1 MDLYMVTMCY
11 NARQENAII
20 HITQKNIQG
29 MYAKLQKNP
38 ELNLW
43 PIMKQERI
51 EPKEVKQYYKPL
63 GILNS
68 Q

>member
-1 MDLYMVTMCY
+1 MQNY
-11 NARQENAII
+11 E
-20 HITQKNIQG
+20 KNQ
-29 MYAKLQKNP
+29 

-43 PIMKQERI
+43 PIKNQERI

-68 Q
+68 L